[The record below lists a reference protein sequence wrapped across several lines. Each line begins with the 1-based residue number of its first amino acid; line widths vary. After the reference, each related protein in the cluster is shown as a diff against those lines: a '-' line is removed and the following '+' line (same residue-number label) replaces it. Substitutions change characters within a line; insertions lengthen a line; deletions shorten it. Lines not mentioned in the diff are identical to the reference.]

1 MQTDGGA
8 GPNGK
13 MSARNIG
20 LQFLTR
26 GLHQSM
32 WLRGPPLPPS
42 HSIRSVTAVL
52 VGSWVGSDADS
63 EGRVR
68 VCVCPMKQGPKAQQL
83 SQVFLQVTF
92 CSRCPSGLQWVHV
105 NAYKYH
111 QIPIHFS
118 HTSSSKKS
126 LRITR
131 DPATSNCSP
140 SAWFFQNSDVTGNN
154 RNARHAITGK
164 VILPSWT
171 VT

>member
-68 VCVCPMKQGPKAQQL
+68 VCVPNETRTQSTAAVASL
-83 SQVFLQVTF
+83 LASNFLQQVSVWIAMGT
-92 CSRCPSGLQWVHV
+92 CECI
-105 NAYKYH
+105 
-111 QIPIHFS
+111 QIPS
-118 HTSSSKKS
+118 NTHT
-126 LRITR
+126 
-131 DPATSNCSP
+131 
-140 SAWFFQNSDVTGNN
+140 F
-154 RNARHAITGK
+154 
-164 VILPSWT
+164 
-171 VT
+171 